1 MEICKWLSFVNLNS
15 LYFTER
21 KIDKHEDYPD
31 EMDDDIEDNWE
42 IMSLASNCSFFFEHR
57 EPKNWQYLKDIKL
70 VANQYFIYYTYFSR

>member
-1 MEICKWLSFVNLNS
+1 MNLNS

-57 EPKNWQYLKDIKL
+57 EPKN
-70 VANQYFIYYTYFSR
+70 